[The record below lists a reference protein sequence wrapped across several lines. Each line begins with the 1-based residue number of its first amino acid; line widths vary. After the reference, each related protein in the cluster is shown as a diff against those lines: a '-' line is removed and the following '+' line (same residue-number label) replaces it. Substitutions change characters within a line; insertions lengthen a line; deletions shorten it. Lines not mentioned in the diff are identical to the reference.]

1 MSAPSYHGP
10 TPVTDDDKKMA
21 AKHLKLTQKL
31 NEDKEELLEDKV
43 DDHKK
48 ALVKAVKDG
57 DKRSANYNK
66 SHLTSHEGD
75 LDDVH
80 DDEDKIRNSLKTLG
94 TLKTHSR
101 RTYNDVRNSAVKLM
115 YRKANS
121 NG

>member
-1 MSAPSYHGP
+1 MSAPDYHGVK
-10 TPVTDDDKKMA
+10 PVTDDDKKMA
-21 AKHLKLTQKL
+21 AKHLKLSQKL
-31 NEDKEELLEDKV
+31 NENKQELLEDKV

-66 SHLTSHEGD
+66 SHMASHEGD

-80 DDEDKIRNSLKTLG
+80 DDEDKIRKSLKTLG

-115 YRKANS
+115 YRKAQ